1 VSPFD
6 IYIQKVNGY
15 VEEMRARGRQI
26 RVFQAPD
33 SLKQLREGLPVRI
46 GPEASTGVILREE
59 TFIDLG
65 SPESGSSAFVLWTG
79 KPSLIKDGRITLIG
93 QDIAEARDKNLPFGQ
108 VFMVGGMGLTNEKH
122 RAVQY
127 LQFAGNRIEGY
138 MARCSGLNLWV
149 RVSKDAAGKGVCFE
163 SLGKALMAI
172 YKADSLGIEAVQVVF
187 VTSSREDV
195 ELLNDIAK
203 QVQNISREI
212 VRADWQNRGY
222 DVDCVF
228 DCRACENRTA
238 CDDIRRVL
246 RRQENDGKNESSCRL
261 Q

>member
-1 VSPFD
+1 MSPFD

-15 VEEMRARGRQI
+15 VEEMRAKGRQI
-26 RVFQAPD
+26 RVFQAPA
-33 SLKQLREGLPVRI
+33 SLKQLREGLPIRI

-65 SPESGSSAFVLWTG
+65 SPDSGSSAFVLWTSN
-79 KPSLIKDGRITLIG
+79 PSLIKDGRITLIG
-93 QDIAEARDKNLPFGQ
+93 QDIAEAGGKSLPFGQ
-108 VFMVGGMGLTNEKH
+108 VLMVGGMGLTNEKH

-127 LQFAGNRIEGY
+127 LQFAGNQIEGY
-138 MARCSGLNLWV
+138 MARSSGLNLWV
-149 RVSKDAAGKGVCFE
+149 RISKDAAGKGVCFE

-172 YKADSLGIEAVQVVF
+172 YKADSLGIETMQAVF

-212 VRADWQNRGY
+212 VKTDWQNRGY

-238 CDDIRRVL
+238 CDDIRKIL
-246 RRQENDGKNESSCRL
+246 RKQEKEEKNKSDSGL